1 MVTDPSVSAGLSPR
15 SGVPSPGAAPRFATE
30 ALPHLDALY
39 RFALRFSGAR
49 ADAQDLVQDTI
60 LKALTAWDQ
69 FEPGTNARAW
79 LMTIL
84 RNQFV
89 SGYRKRRRAG
99 RRLGLDAPDPQRAEA
114 LVGPDDPEASVVSQE
129 VDRRVTDGIDALPQH
144 YRAPLVLSDADGL
157 GYADV
162 ARVLGIPV
170 GTVRS
175 RLFRARRL
183 VRARVRDYA
192 AAAGYLRPERDEA
205 TASGRCRAARRL
217 LLDFIEGKVTPRVAV
232 RIRKHLEVCCACRSC
247 SEFERQYLAMVES
260 ALQRQRCPESVRRE
274 ILRSIS
280 REGACCTAGSR
291 P

>member
-1 MVTDPSVSAGLSPR
+1 MTTDP
-15 SGVPSPGAAPRFATE
+15 VPSADLSAPTGAPSPPGAHPSFETE

-39 RFALRFSGAR
+39 RFALRLCRSR

-60 LKALTAWDQ
+60 LRALTAWDR
-69 FEPGTNARAW
+69 FEPGSNARAW

-99 RRLGLDAPDPQRAEA
+99 LVVELDDPEAERAQA
-114 LVGPDDPEASVVSQE
+114 LVGPDDAETSVLSRE
-129 VDRRVTDGIDALPQH
+129 VDRRVTSAIDALPLH
-144 YRAPLVLSDADGL
+144 YRAPLVLSDGEGL

-192 AAAGYLRPERDEA
+192 AAAGYLRPEGDH
-205 TASGRCRAARRL
+205 TAELGRCRAARGL
-217 LLDFIEGKVTPRVAV
+217 LLDFVKGEVTPRVAV
-232 RIRKHLEVCCACRSC
+232 RMRNHLAVCCSCRSC
-247 SEFERQYLAMVES
+247 RDFERQYLAMVES
-260 ALQRQRCPESVRRE
+260 ALRRQRCPESVRQE
-274 ILRSIS
+274 ILRVVTG
-280 REGACCTAGSR
+280 EEACS
-291 P
+291 PSEL